1 MTEITRNPLIITVRS
16 RDLDNLNAYGSSGN
30 MNLFQQIQSN
40 LDEILTIQVIAGIFP
55 NSWNNLSSTLKNN
68 KFRFSESDDTEIKV
82 LSIPDGNYSID
93 ELMSEV
99 KKVLDSNSSNNCV
112 YTLTYSDITNSVSI
126 THNKTSTIQTTLDF
140 LSDDTIR
147 RFLGFT
153 QGEFSITSS
162 EPLLKSD
169 RAVDIT
175 DANNSLFVRSDLN
188 NQKVIESSSTKP
200 SNIIACIPIPMS
212 RNNFFVF
219 DPMNPIEVQLG
230 QNSISSFNLAITWQ
244 DSSSVDMRKG
254 DWELVLKINY
264 RRLPKAERINFN
276 RITNLEQRLAKFEQV
291 QQGENLTDEQKMNI
305 RNSIKNNKNVDD

>member
-1 MTEITRNPLIITVRS
+1 MTELTRNPLIVAVRS

-30 MNLFQQIQSN
+30 MNLFQQIQAN
-40 LDEILTIQVIAGIFP
+40 TDEILTVQVITAIIP

-68 KFRFSESDDTEIKV
+68 KLRFSEIGDTEIKV
-82 LSIPDGNYSID
+82 LTILDGNYSID
-93 ELMSEV
+93 ELMAEV
-99 KKVLDSNSSNNCV
+99 KKQLDSNSTNSCT
-112 YTLTYSDITNSVSI
+112 YTLTYSDIANTVSI
-126 THNKTSTIQTTLDF
+126 THDKTSTIQTTFDF
-140 LSDDTIR
+140 LIGDTIR

-153 QGEFSITSS
+153 MGEFSITSLD
-162 EPLLKSD
+162 PILKSD

-175 DANNSLFVRSDLN
+175 DTNNSLFVRSDLN

-200 SNIIACIPIPMS
+200 SNIIACIPIPMN
-212 RNNFFVF
+212 RNSFFVF

-244 DSSSVDMRKG
+244 DSSFVDIRKG

-276 RITNLEQRLAKFEQV
+276 RIKNLEQRLSKFEQS
-291 QQGENLTDEQKMNI
+291 QQDENLTEEQKINI
-305 RNSIKNNKNVDD
+305 RNSVKK